1 MIRNYKVYLIALI
14 IFISAYSILGFNLG
28 GQGIYIDEVFRH
40 SSGLTWYDSV
50 MKGDLLNPCITGIG
64 DCHTFNTKCAEM
76 WPNILSLNTG
86 GIIKGMFIG
95 IGDEF
100 FSETERTYYAGLE
113 PCRPIHNNISV
124 PGVNIPSSHE
134 LGAARFF
141 SPILGSIAVVVSFL
155 IGRTLFSNL
164 VGIVFASVLLF
175 HSLWMLYSR
184 TIESE
189 IFQMFFMLLSI
200 LLILHWVKNQ
210 DRTQIK
216 YLVLGAIT
224 FALAI
229 NVKLTSLELLP
240 LLFIMILWR
249 SDIKKK
255 FHIAQIKDKK
265 FLSKSIFLISVFSII
280 VFSTV
285 IITNPYYYVDPIGQ
299 LEIQYQTMQ
308 DLESYYSAYHPP
320 WSPLQK
326 FYMPFLGTFS
336 ATIYPAIDTYYYI
349 FDPDNTPQSVID
361 GHTFISVSLTI
372 LFFVG
377 VWYLLRKIRKKE
389 LLFSEFLIAT
399 WFVSFFIIISLNVE
413 SFTVTK
419 YYVPMILPIV
429 LIMAYGFVNCLNRI
443 FNKAIQK
450 IFFITTIVTHAITY
464 LIFWENIYFNPEKI
478 WRLPFDIN
486 FQKSILDPVVLLCSV
501 IFLISFFIII
511 GMKAKSRQIFG

>member
-1 MIRNYKVYLIALI
+1 
-14 IFISAYSILGFNLG
+14 
-28 GQGIYIDEVFRH
+28 
-40 SSGLTWYDSV
+40 
-50 MKGDLLNPCITGIG
+50 
-64 DCHTFNTKCAEM
+64 
-76 WPNILSLNTG
+76 
-86 GIIKGMFIG
+86 
-95 IGDEF
+95 
-100 FSETERTYYAGLE
+100 
-113 PCRPIHNNISV
+113 
-124 PGVNIPSSHE
+124 
-134 LGAARFF
+134 
-141 SPILGSIAVVVSFL
+141 
-155 IGRTLFSNL
+155 
-164 VGIVFASVLLF
+164 
-175 HSLWMLYSR
+175 
-184 TIESE
+184 
-189 IFQMFFMLLSI
+189 
-200 LLILHWVKNQ
+200 
-210 DRTQIK
+210 
-216 YLVLGAIT
+216 
-224 FALAI
+224 
-229 NVKLTSLELLP
+229 
-240 LLFIMILWR
+240 
-249 SDIKKK
+249 
-255 FHIAQIKDKK
+255 
-265 FLSKSIFLISVFSII
+265 
-280 VFSTV
+280 
-285 IITNPYYYVDPIGQ
+285 
-299 LEIQYQTMQ
+299 
-308 DLESYYSAYHPP
+308 
-320 WSPLQK
+320 
-326 FYMPFLGTFS
+326 MPFLGTFS

>member
-1 MIRNYKVYLIALI
+1 MIRNYKVYLISII
-14 IFISAYSILGFNLG
+14 IFIFAYSILGFNLG
-28 GQGIYIDEVFRH
+28 GQGIYIDEVFH
-40 SSGLTWYDSV
+40 HTFGIIWYDSV

-64 DCHTFNTKCAEM
+64 ECNMFNAKCEGVD
-76 WPNILSLNTG
+76 LSIATG
-86 GIIKGMFIG
+86 GIIKGVFTGM
-95 IGDEF
+95 GDEF
-100 FSETERTYYAGLE
+100 FSETERTYYGNLE
-113 PCRPIHNNISV
+113 PCRPIHNNIAIA
-124 PGVNIPSSHE
+124 GENIPSSDE
-134 LGAARFF
+134 LESARFF
-141 SPILGSIAVVVSFL
+141 FPVFGSLAVVVSFL
-155 IGRTLFSNL
+155 IGRTLFSNS

-285 IITNPYYYVDPIGQ
+285 IITNPYYYVDPIEQ
-299 LEIQYQTMQ
+299 LKNQYQGLQ
-308 DLESYYSAYHPP
+308 DLKSTFSESHPP

-336 ATIYPAIDTYYYI
+336 VTIYPVIDAYYYVFGAENI
-349 FDPDNTPQSVID
+349 PQSVVN
-361 GHTFISVSLTI
+361 GYAFVSVPLTI

-377 VWYLLRKIRKKE
+377 AWYLLRKIMKKE
-389 LLFSEFLIAT
+389 LLFSELLIVIWFL
-399 WFVSFFIIISLNVE
+399 SFFVTISLGND
-413 SFTVTK
+413 SFTQTK

-429 LIMAYGFVNCLNRI
+429 LIMAYGFGNCLNWI
-443 FNKAIQK
+443 LNKAVQK

>member
-14 IFISAYSILGFNLG
+14 IFISAYSTLGFNLG
-28 GQGIYIDEVFRH
+28 GQGIYIDELFRH

-155 IGRTLFSNL
+155 IGRNLFSNS

-175 HSLWMLYSR
+175 HSLLMLYSR
-184 TIESE
+184 IIESE
-189 IFQMFFMLLSI
+189 IFLIFFILLSI
-200 LLILHWVKNQ
+200 LLILYSIKNQ
-210 DRTQIK
+210 SRTQIK

-229 NVKLTSLELLP
+229 NVKLTAIELIP

-249 SDIKKK
+249 SDTRKK
-255 FHIAQIKDKK
+255 FHLSKIKDRK
-265 FLSKSIFLISVFSII
+265 FVSKSIFLILIFSMI
-280 VFSTV
+280 VFSTI
-285 IITNPYYYVDPIGQ
+285 IITNPYYYVDPIEQ
-299 LEIQYQTMQ
+299 LKNQYYGLQ
-308 DLESYYSAYHPP
+308 DLKSTFSESHPP

-336 ATIYPAIDTYYYI
+336 ATIYPAIDTYYYA
-349 FDPDNTPQSVID
+349 FDADNIPQSVLN
-361 GHTFISVSLTI
+361 GHTFTSVPLTI
-372 LFFVG
+372 LFFIG
-377 VWYLLRKIRKKE
+377 TGYLLRKIIKKE
-389 LLFSEFLIAT
+389 FFLL
-399 WFVSFFIIISLNVE
+399 N
-413 SFTVTK
+413 
-419 YYVPMILPIV
+419 
-429 LIMAYGFVNCLNRI
+429 
-443 FNKAIQK
+443 
-450 IFFITTIVTHAITY
+450 
-464 LIFWENIYFNPEKI
+464 
-478 WRLPFDIN
+478 
-486 FQKSILDPVVLLCSV
+486 
-501 IFLISFFIII
+501 
-511 GMKAKSRQIFG
+511 

>member
-1 MIRNYKVYLIALI
+1 M
-14 IFISAYSILGFNLG
+14 
-28 GQGIYIDEVFRH
+28 
-40 SSGLTWYDSV
+40 
-50 MKGDLLNPCITGIG
+50 M
-64 DCHTFNTKCAEM
+64 
-76 WPNILSLNTG
+76 
-86 GIIKGMFIG
+86 
-95 IGDEF
+95 
-100 FSETERTYYAGLE
+100 
-113 PCRPIHNNISV
+113 
-124 PGVNIPSSHE
+124 
-134 LGAARFF
+134 
-141 SPILGSIAVVVSFL
+141 
-155 IGRTLFSNL
+155 
-164 VGIVFASVLLF
+164 
-175 HSLWMLYSR
+175 
-184 TIESE
+184 
-189 IFQMFFMLLSI
+189 LSI

-478 WRLPFDIN
+478 WRLPLDIN
-486 FQKSILDPVVLLCSV
+486 FQKSISDPIVLLCSV

-511 GMKAKSRQIFG
+511 AIKAKSRQIFR